1 MTTVPGFEEEYSM
14 KRLLLGLIPALFLV
28 LAGSAVAAQ
37 STPTAATPTVLVR
50 QSSTLGPFLTDASGK
65 TLYLFTKDTVKG
77 ESSCYNKCETNWPV
91 FTATEPLTLPDG
103 VAGELTTI
111 TRTDGTTQV
120 AYNGIPL
127 YYFAG
132 DANTGDTNGQGV
144 GDVWYVVTPGM
155 EFGQPY
161 ASPVASPVAS
171 PAAAADGVVDV
182 TLSEFIVS
190 ATANSFKVG
199 QTYTFNITNQGG
211 YTHEFIVEPVGAVD
225 QPIEING
232 AAAEA
237 EDIASGSTTSVEVTF
252 SEPGVYQIACHLH
265 GHYAQGMA
273 MTIYVTK

>member
-1 MTTVPGFEEEYSM
+1 M

-28 LAGSAVAAQ
+28 LAGSTVAAQ

-77 ESSCYNKCETNWPV
+77 ESTCYDKCETNWPI

-171 PAAAADGVVDV
+171 PMAATDGAVDV
-182 TLSEFIVS
+182 MLSEFIVTS
-190 ATANSFKVG
+190 TANTFKAG
-199 QTYTFNITNQGG
+199 ETYTFNVTNEGG
-211 YTHEFIVEPVGAVD
+211 YTHEFIVEPAGAVD
-225 QPIEING
+225 QPIEVNG
-232 AAAEA
+232 KEAEA
-237 EDIASGSTTSVEVTF
+237 EDIASGSMTSLEVISPSPASIKSPATCMVTM
-252 SEPGVYQIACHLH
+252 GRAC
-265 GHYAQGMA
+265 Q
-273 MTIYVTK
+273 

>member
-1 MTTVPGFEEEYSM
+1 M
-14 KRLLLGLIPALFLV
+14 KRLLLGLIPALLLV
-28 LAGSAVAAQ
+28 LAGSAVSAQ

-65 TLYLFTKDTVKG
+65 TLYLYTKDTVKG
-77 ESSCYNKCETNWPV
+77 ESTCYDKCEANWPI

-111 TRTDGTTQV
+111 TRTDGTKQV

-132 DANTGDTNGQGV
+132 DAKVGDTNGQDV
-144 GDVWYVVTPGM
+144 GEVWYVVTPGM

-171 PAAAADGVVDV
+171 PAAVANGTVEV
-182 TLSEFIVS
+182 TLSEFVVTS
-190 ATANSFKVG
+190 TANTFKAG
-199 QTYTFNITNQGG
+199 ETYTFNITNQGG
-211 YTHEFIVEPVGAVD
+211 YTHEFMVEPAGAVD
-225 QPIEING
+225 QPIQVNG
-232 AAAEA
+232 KEAEA
-237 EDIASGSTTSVEVTF
+237 EDIASGSTASLEVMF

-265 GHYAQGMA
+265 GHYAQGMS
-273 MTIYVTK
+273 MTIYVTE